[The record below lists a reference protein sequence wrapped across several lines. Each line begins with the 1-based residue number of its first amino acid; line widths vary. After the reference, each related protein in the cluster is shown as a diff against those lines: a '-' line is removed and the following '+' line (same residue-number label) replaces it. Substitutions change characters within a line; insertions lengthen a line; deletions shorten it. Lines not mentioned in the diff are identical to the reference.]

1 MTIQCFVLASIPM
14 DVNETDVDNEVTI
27 GDDLPQIDI
36 PSPTCEHF
44 VCLCL
49 YIIKFGSYCHMNLQ
63 LM

>member
-1 MTIQCFVLASIPM
+1 MTVQCFVSASVPM
-14 DVNETDVDNEVTI
+14 DVNEADVDNGVTI

-49 YIIKFGSYCHMNLQ
+49 YIIKF
-63 LM
+63 